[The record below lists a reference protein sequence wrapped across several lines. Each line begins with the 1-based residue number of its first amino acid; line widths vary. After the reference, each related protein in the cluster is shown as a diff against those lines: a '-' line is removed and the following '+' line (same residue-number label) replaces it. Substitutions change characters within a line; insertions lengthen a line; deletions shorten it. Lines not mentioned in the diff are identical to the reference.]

1 MEYQKIMNLAEK
13 ISLVQKIVDFHG
25 TCNQI
30 RFKISMLKSV
40 LCDYAYILLNEN
52 ISVAN
57 RAGPGADGNDSNN
70 IVILKNDAPFT
81 DCMSEI
87 NITQVDNAKDTS
99 LVMSMYN
106 LIEYNNSYSKTLR
119 SLWQYCKGKAAL
131 NNNNNIVDF
140 NGVNNTGLFKVKI
153 TGKNGTKMLKWLYH

>member
-13 ISLVQKIVDFHG
+13 ISLVKKIVDFHG

-40 LCDYAYILLNEN
+40 LCDYAYILLNKN

-57 RAGPGADGNDSNN
+57 RAGPGTDGNDSNN
-70 IVILKNDAPFT
+70 IVIFKNDAPFT

-87 NITQVDNAKDTS
+87 NITQVDNAKDIS
-99 LVMSMYN
+99 VVMSMYN
-106 LIEYNNSYSKTLR
+106 LIEYNNSYSKTLG
-119 SLWQYCKGKAAL
+119 SLW
-131 NNNNNIVDF
+131 
-140 NGVNNTGLFKVKI
+140 
-153 TGKNGTKMLKWLYH
+153 